1 MCDKTD
7 SEQFKQSVGYISNE
21 ASLTQFVFLALEIS
35 GDPEIKKRLK
45 TFVAQIQLNLI
56 IKS

>member
-7 SEQFKQSVGYISNE
+7 REQFKQSVGYISNE
-21 ASLTQFVFLALEIS
+21 ASLTQFVFLTLEIS

-45 TFVAQIQLNLI
+45 TYVTQIQLILML
-56 IKS
+56 KS